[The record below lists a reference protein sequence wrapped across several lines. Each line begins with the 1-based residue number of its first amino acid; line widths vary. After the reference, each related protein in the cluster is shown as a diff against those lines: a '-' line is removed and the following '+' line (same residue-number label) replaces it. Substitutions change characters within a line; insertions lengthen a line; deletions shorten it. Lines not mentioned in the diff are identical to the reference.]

1 MEGLEALR
9 SCDAA
14 VCEGKFLKNR
24 FDTEHE
30 PYYLVSLALHEEARL
45 MSLAEEFDHGRVTN
59 MSVFDWQL
67 ICVLLQKRTSQH
79 AAVSKAVVSM
89 KTRADRLSSLAHE
102 FSGDTRKDMDKRAE
116 CLKRDCQR
124 LDQALNQ

>member
-24 FDTEHE
+24 SDTEH
-30 PYYLVSLALHEEARL
+30 
-45 MSLAEEFDHGRVTN
+45 DRVTN
-59 MSVFDWQL
+59 MSVFDWQM

-79 AAVSKAVVSM
+79 AAVSKAVASM

-102 FSGDTRKDMDKRAE
+102 FSGDTCKDMDKRAE
-116 CLKRDCQR
+116 CS
-124 LDQALNQ
+124 A